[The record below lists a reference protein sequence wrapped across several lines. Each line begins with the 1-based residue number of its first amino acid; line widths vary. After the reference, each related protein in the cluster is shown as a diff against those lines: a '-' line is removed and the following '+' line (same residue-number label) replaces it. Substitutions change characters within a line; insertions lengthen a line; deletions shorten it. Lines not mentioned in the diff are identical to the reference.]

1 MLQEKGKAVDGA
13 AAELAGLKLSPASA
27 APAPVAP
34 PRPAAPPPPV
44 VDNYDSVEE
53 EDDDNP
59 FGDSN
64 ALESPALERDEP
76 KW

>member
-1 MLQEKGKAVDGA
+1 MIQEKGKSVDGA
-13 AAELAGLKLSPASA
+13 AAELAGLKLGQGSA
-27 APAPVAP
+27 NPEPVAP
-34 PRPAAPPPPV
+34 PRPLAQPV
-44 VDNYDSVEE
+44 VDGYDSVEE

>member
-1 MLQEKGKAVDGA
+1 MLQEKGKSVDGA
-13 AAELAGLKLSPASA
+13 ASELAGLKLGSGSASPA
-27 APAPVAP
+27 APVAP
-34 PRPAAPPPPV
+34 PRPAAPPV
-44 VDNYDSVEE
+44 IDNYDSVEE

-59 FGDSN
+59 FGDAN

>member
-1 MLQEKGKAVDGA
+1 MLQEKGKSADGA

-27 APAPVAP
+27 APVPVAP
-34 PRPAAPPPPV
+34 PRPAAPPV